1 MSTRDIQSFLKEQ
14 YGTDVSPDLIS
25 VVTDKVM
32 ASVNEW
38 QNRPLEPMYPVV
50 FFDAIRIKIRS
61 ASEAVIPKAMHIAL
75 AVRVD
80 GTKDILGLWLDETES
95 ASFWLSVFNELKASI
110 LMAVTDG
117 LKGLTKA
124 LEMAFP
130 GSTLQTCIVHL
141 IRNSLVCVSQKNRAA
156 LAAAVKPIY

>member
-38 QNRPLEPMYPVV
+38 QNRPLDPMYPVV

-61 ASEAVIPKAMHIAL
+61 ASGAVIPKAMHIAL
-75 AVRVD
+75 PYAL
-80 GTKDILGLWLDETES
+80 TEQKTFLG
-95 ASFWLSVFNELKASI
+95 FG
-110 LMAVTDG
+110 LM
-117 LKGLTKA
+117 KPRA
-124 LEMAFP
+124 LRSGCPFLMSSRPAF
-130 GSTLQTCIVHL
+130 
-141 IRNSLVCVSQKNRAA
+141 
-156 LAAAVKPIY
+156 